1 MENENMS
8 GRWAVEFTTAD
19 GGARLPFTEEV
30 TGKHWWMTPLSPGIL
45 NAGRDSTWLIR
56 GGRFRK

>member
-1 MENENMS
+1 MS